1 MNSFDKFLSS
11 IAIEGSVADNVALES
26 DLMDAALES
35 IFSKHREAKASKAAL
50 QPEFENPS
58 AVIRYLSN
66 PAKIANGFKLA
77 KGSDVE
83 ARQQSLLNEYTKSPG
98 KGKLKTRS
106 EMKKVGGY
114 PVILTYDMSGAL
126 KMYSVVLEKD
136 GHQQDD
142 VITLNSYYNIKKRN
156 DDLPE

>member
-35 IFSKHREAKASKAAL
+35 IFSKRREAKATKAAL

-77 KGSDVE
+77 KGTSVDV
-83 ARQQSLLNEYTKSPG
+83 RQQSLLNEYLKNPG

-114 PVILTYDMSGAL
+114 PVILSYDTKRGT
-126 KMYSVVLEKD
+126 
-136 GHQQDD
+136 QD
-142 VITLNSYYNIKKRN
+142 VFHRPGKGWTSAG
-156 DDLPE
+156 